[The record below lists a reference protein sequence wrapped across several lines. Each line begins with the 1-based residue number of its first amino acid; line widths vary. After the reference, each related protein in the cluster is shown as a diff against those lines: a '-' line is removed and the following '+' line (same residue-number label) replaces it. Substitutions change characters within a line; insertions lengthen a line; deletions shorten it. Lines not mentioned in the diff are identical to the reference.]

1 PLYTFDELIEASGI
15 GEEDVGKTVQSLS
28 MGKPTQ
34 RILVRQ
40 PAVFWPR
47 SPGQALPHHLP
58 TLPRV
63 PSVNRRDQFF
73 VNDAFTSKLFR
84 IKIASIVDPKANST
98 AARPGKSVEPELPD
112 QLTDDRKH
120 EVECAVVRVMKARK
134 TLDHSSLVMQVAEQ
148 VAKRFIPTPAL
159 IKQRIEALIER
170 DYLVRDNKD
179 PRIYSYVS

>member
-1 PLYTFDELIEASGI
+1 MTPPHSNHPPPSAAPSRCTPVLIEASGI

-40 PAVFWPR
+40 PGR
-47 SPGQALPHHLP
+47 LLD
-58 TLPRV
+58 
-63 PSVNRRDQFF
+63 RRDQFF

-84 IKIASIVDPKANST
+84 IKIASIVDPKANSA
-98 AARPGKSVEPELPD
+98 AARPGKTVEPELPD

-159 IKQRIEALIER
+159 IKPRIEALIER

-179 PRIYSYVS
+179 PRIYSYVL